1 MEKRV
6 FLGSFV
12 DHEKLK
18 KSYTEIKKDLSG
30 VVFGSWVKPE
40 NFHITYRFLG
50 NTPTQ
55 KIEDILA
62 SLSSELGK
70 DIEVDIT
77 LEGLGV
83 FPNIDSPKVLFYRV
97 LENKTLKDI
106 YNVIEDKLLTLGY
119 KKEIKPFIPHV
130 TILRIKEVKVQ
141 QFSEKIKKYENRVF
155 LKQKTL
161 VVDLIESILNPRGA
175 IYKKLNGV

>member
-1 MEKRV
+1 
-6 FLGSFV
+6 
-12 DHEKLK
+12 
-18 KSYTEIKKDLSG
+18 
-30 VVFGSWVKPE
+30 
-40 NFHITYRFLG
+40 
-50 NTPTQ
+50 
-55 KIEDILA
+55 
-62 SLSSELGK
+62 
-70 DIEVDIT
+70 T

-83 FPNIDSPKVLFYRV
+83 FPNIDSPKVLFYKV

-155 LKQKTL
+155 LKQKTI

-175 IYKKLNGV
+175 IYKKLNGF